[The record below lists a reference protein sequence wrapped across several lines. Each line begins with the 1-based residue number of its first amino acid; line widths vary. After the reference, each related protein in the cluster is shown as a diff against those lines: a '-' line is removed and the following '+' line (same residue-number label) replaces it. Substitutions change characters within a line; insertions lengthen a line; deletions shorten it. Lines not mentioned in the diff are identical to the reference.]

1 MLLCSV
7 FYYKIILNILLSMFS
22 KKLSENFIRKFGF
35 RILKILLRDLIEK
48 SIQQDRNNSKILLR
62 SNASIAEKMLS
73 NWFAFL
79 LFGYIKVRKSILIFL
94 FFHFHIKRNVLVLHF
109 IYYFNQL
116 NNRFKKDR
124 LIVLQMNQDIR

>member
-1 MLLCSV
+1 
-7 FYYKIILNILLSMFS
+7 MFS
-22 KKLSENFIRKFGF
+22 KKLSENFIRKFDF

-94 FFHFHIKRNVLVLHF
+94 FFSFSH
-109 IYYFNQL
+109 
-116 NNRFKKDR
+116 
-124 LIVLQMNQDIR
+124 

>member
-1 MLLCSV
+1 
-7 FYYKIILNILLSMFS
+7 MFS
-22 KKLSENFIRKFGF
+22 KKLSENFIRKFDF

-94 FFHFHIKRNVLVLHF
+94 FFSFLH
-109 IYYFNQL
+109 
-116 NNRFKKDR
+116 
-124 LIVLQMNQDIR
+124 

>member
-1 MLLCSV
+1 
-7 FYYKIILNILLSMFS
+7 MFQS
-22 KKLSENFIRKFGF
+22 NTHRRIDCTDDIF

-79 LFGYIKVRKSILIFL
+79 LFGYIKVREKSIYRKRSQCILL
-94 FFHFHIKRNVLVLHF
+94 LLRNVLVLHC
-109 IYYFNQL
+109 IYYFNQS
-116 NNRFKKDR
+116 NNRYKKV
-124 LIVLQMNQDIR
+124 LSIVLPMNRDIR

>member
-1 MLLCSV
+1 
-7 FYYKIILNILLSMFS
+7 MFS

-94 FFHFHIKRNVLVLHF
+94 FFSFSH
-109 IYYFNQL
+109 
-116 NNRFKKDR
+116 
-124 LIVLQMNQDIR
+124 